1 VGTNKKTGDHMERI
15 YSSIKRQKY
24 EHLSISERIKLEAL
38 IGIKKEVKDIARILR
53 RDKSTIYREI
63 RRGVVMR
70 LQTDLSEKETYRAHV
85 GQADYIKLGKN
96 KERSLKIGK
105 DHQLEEHIR
114 QRLLEDRYSPD
125 AIIGE
130 IRVRQLKF
138 EKTISTKTLY
148 NYIDK
153 GIFFGISNK
162 DLWEKKKRKKRGYKP
177 VVRRSYTNRL
187 GRSIEDRPKK
197 VNTRKEYGHWE
208 GDSVKGPQKTKA
220 GLMTLTERKSRE
232 QIIVKVERATQEAI
246 QEAIDGL
253 EKKYGSMFRAKFK
266 SITFDNGTEFINWES
281 IEVSSLLKGTRR
293 TRVYFAHA
301 YASWERGTNENQNR
315 MIRRFIPK
323 GKNIAAVSEDRIQDI
338 QDWMNNYPR
347 KILGYKTANQV
358 AQENLQKNRKSF
370 EFVAL

>member
-1 VGTNKKTGDHMERI
+1 MERI
-15 YSSIKRQKY
+15 HFSIKRQKY
-24 EHLSISERIKLEAL
+24 EHLSLSERIKLEAL
-38 IGIKKEVKDIARILR
+38 IEGKKEIKEIARMLR
-53 RDKSTIYREI
+53 RDNSTIYREI
-63 RRGVVMR
+63 RRGMVTR

-85 GQADYIKLGKN
+85 GQADYEKLGKN

-105 DHQLEEHIR
+105 DHRLEEHIR

-138 EKTISTKTLY
+138 ERTISTKTLY
-148 NYIDK
+148 NYIEK

-162 DLWEKKKRKKRGYKP
+162 DLWEKRKRKKRGYKP
-177 VVRRSYTNRL
+177 VVRVSYTNRL
-187 GRSIEDRPKK
+187 ARSIEDRPEKANK
-197 VNTRKEYGHWE
+197 RKEYGHWE
-208 GDSVKGPQKTKA
+208 GDSVKGQQRTKA
-220 GLMTLTERKSRE
+220 SLMTLTERKSRE
-232 QIIVKVERATQEAI
+232 QIIIKVPRATQEAI
-246 QEAIDGL
+246 HEAIDGL
-253 EKKYGSMFRAKFK
+253 EKRYGSMFRAKFK
-266 SITFDNGTEFINWES
+266 SITFDNGVEFINWKS
-281 IEVSSLLKGTRR
+281 IEVSSLLKGMRR

-323 GKNIAAVSEDRIQDI
+323 GKNIAAVSENRVQEI

-347 KILGYKTANQV
+347 RILGYKTANQV
-358 AQENLQKNRKSF
+358 AQENLRKNRKSF